1 MTTQRLVYPFSAI
14 VGQEELKLA
23 LQLNAV
29 NPIIGGLLI
38 RGQKGTGKSSSVRA
52 LANILP
58 TIKTVKDC
66 PFNCTPNDP
75 TNMCLICLEKYQNGK
90 NFETEIQPMSII
102 ALPIGS
108 TEDRVIGSL
117 NIEKVIRQ
125 GILALQP
132 GLLAKA
138 NQNILYIDEVNLL
151 PDHITDSILD
161 AAASGWNTVE
171 REGISESHPA
181 RFILVGTM
189 NPEEGELRPQLA
201 DRFALHVSIEG
212 IYDREQRVKII
223 KRNLEFGEDPV
234 SFSKKWNKKQDE
246 LREKILKART
256 LLRKVKISEKMIEV
270 VAASC
275 IRLHVDG
282 HRPDISIVRA
292 SKALTAF
299 EGRKQVTPQD
309 IQKVAVMAVGY
320 RTRGFGFEEPAK
332 PAEVRDTF
340 TQVFQHLHEGRK

>member
-1 MTTQRLVYPFSAI
+1 M
-14 VGQEELKLA
+14 
-23 LQLNAV
+23 
-29 NPIIGGLLI
+29 
-38 RGQKGTGKSSSVRA
+38 
-52 LANILP
+52 
-58 TIKTVKDC
+58 
-66 PFNCTPNDP
+66 
-75 TNMCLICLEKYQNGK
+75 
-90 NFETEIQPMSII
+90 
-102 ALPIGS
+102 
-108 TEDRVIGSL
+108 
-117 NIEKVIRQ
+117 
-125 GILALQP
+125 
-132 GLLAKA
+132 
-138 NQNILYIDEVNLL
+138 
-151 PDHITDSILD
+151 
-161 AAASGWNTVE
+161 
-171 REGISESHPA
+171 
-181 RFILVGTM
+181 
-189 NPEEGELRPQLA
+189 A